1 MFLTNVGLENYNKK
15 EQATV
20 PALVVWWTVLL
31 YLFMV
36 IIITVLLYLFMVV
49 MDNQTRFDATL
60 V

>member
-15 EQATV
+15 EQVTV

-36 IIITVLLYLFMVV
+36 WCYSGLKI
-49 MDNQTRFDATL
+49 
-60 V
+60 